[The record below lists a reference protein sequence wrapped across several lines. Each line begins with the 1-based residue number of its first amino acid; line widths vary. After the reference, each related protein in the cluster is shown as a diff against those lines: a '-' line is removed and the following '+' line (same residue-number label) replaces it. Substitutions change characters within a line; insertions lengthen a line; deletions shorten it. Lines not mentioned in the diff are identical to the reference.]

1 MKLALRLSY
10 FGDCFFGSQMQPGLR
25 TVEGEVIAACKRLGL
40 FEGWREA
47 GFAMAGRTDRG
58 VHARCQV
65 CSFFTDKP
73 DRAIRAL
80 NRVLP
85 EDVWCTAWARVPD
98 GFHPRYDA
106 TSRTYRYYFI
116 PVPGD
121 ISLMQEAAAE
131 FIGRHDFSLFAR
143 TRGRDPA
150 RNILGARVFAH
161 GPFAVFEVAGE
172 SFLWRMVRGMATA
185 LEQAGKGE
193 VSVED
198 VARLLAGAPGRRLP
212 AAPPEG
218 LVLWDICHEIPFTP
232 LPIDEKSR
240 RCRDGRRHRYHT
252 MMAEISALLA
262 PGDEVCGRPDRAVH
276 AEHNTDG

>member
-10 FGDCFFGSQMQPGLR
+10 FGDRLFGSQMQPGLR
-25 TVEGEVIAACKRLGL
+25 TVEGEIIMACRRLGL
-40 FEGWREA
+40 FEDWREA

-58 VHARCQV
+58 VHARSQV
-65 CSFFTDKP
+65 CSFFTDKQ

-85 EDVWCTAWARVPD
+85 EDIWCTAWAGVPD

-121 ISLMQEAAAE
+121 VSLMQEAAEE
-131 FIGRHDFSLFAR
+131 FIGQHNFSLFAR
-143 TRGRDPA
+143 TRDRDPV
-150 RNILGARVFAH
+150 RDILSARVFEH
-161 GPFAVFEVAGE
+161 GPFAVFEVTGR
-172 SFLWRMVRGMATA
+172 SFLWHMVRGMATA
-185 LEQAGKGE
+185 LEQVGRGE
-193 VSVED
+193 ISVED
-198 VARLLAGAPGRRLP
+198 VVRLLAGAPGRRLP

-218 LVLWDICHEIPFTP
+218 LVLWDIGYEIPFTP

-240 RCRDGRRHRYHT
+240 RCRDGRRHRYHV
-252 MMAEISALLA
+252 MMAEISALLI
-262 PGDEVCGRPDRAVH
+262 PEDEAQKRPKQTVH
-276 AEHNTDG
+276 AEQTADG